1 MFSFIFLY
9 ILYLY
14 IYPRTSLVAQMA
26 KNMPV
31 SARGVRDLS
40 SIPGSGRF
48 PGEGKGNP
56 AQNSCLENSMERRT
70 WWQKSLVD
78 YCLWGHKEL
87 DMTKQLST
95 QVWEGPRIC
104 RSCVMLVWSHLFEN
118 QGMDVR
124 MMSVKNSN
132 EMENC

>member
-48 PGEGKGNP
+48 PGEGNGNP
-56 AQNSCLENSMERRT
+56 LHYSCLENPMDGGV
-70 WWQKSLVD
+70 WWAAVHGVAKSQ
-78 YCLWGHKEL
+78 
-87 DMTKQLST
+87 T
-95 QVWEGPRIC
+95 
-104 RSCVMLVWSHLFEN
+104 
-118 QGMDVR
+118 
-124 MMSVKNSN
+124 
-132 EMENC
+132 